1 MEQNNGISD
10 NPYLIVM
17 IEIDCDEVLLQMSS
31 QQLIELLLMVMFQPH
46 FVACKHHFLEG
57 KAISKHV
64 NEKSLGFTSI
74 CSLNAEIENDCH

>member
-1 MEQNNGISD
+1 MELNNGISD

-17 IEIDCDEVLLQMSS
+17 IEIDCDEKLLQMSS

-46 FVACKHHFLEG
+46 LCGLQTSIFGG
-57 KAISKHV
+57 KRISKHV
-64 NEKSLGFTSI
+64 NEKSLGYTSI